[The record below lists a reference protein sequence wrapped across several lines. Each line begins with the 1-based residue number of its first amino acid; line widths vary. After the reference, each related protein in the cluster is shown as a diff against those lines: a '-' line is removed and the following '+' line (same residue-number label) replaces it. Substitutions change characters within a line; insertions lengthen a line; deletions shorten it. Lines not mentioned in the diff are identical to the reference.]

1 MNFQNGT
8 DMKWQ
13 EIRGKYPHQWLIV
26 EAIDAHTKSGNRIV
40 EQFSVVNTYVDSI
53 KAMES
58 YTLFHQASP
67 DRELYV
73 LSTDKEIVE
82 IYERRWLG
90 IRR

>member
-1 MNFQNGT
+1 
-8 DMKWQ
+8 MKWQ